1 MAPERIR
8 IAVMTQGP
16 GGLDDLVSPVFAR
29 APTITFVDVENGE
42 IVNVAVERNP
52 TASAPRVA
60 SIAAVQFLISKGASV
75 ALAGQFGPSPP
86 STASQMGIKLL
97 PIPPGTKVRDA
108 IQRYLASSR

>member
-8 IAVMTQGP
+8 IAVMTQGS

-52 TASAPRVA
+52 TASAPRGA
-60 SIAAVQFLISKGASV
+60 GIAAVQFLISKGASV
-75 ALAGQFGPSPP
+75 ALAGQFGPWAS

-97 PIPPGTKVRDA
+97 SIPPGTKVRDA
-108 IQRYLASSR
+108 VQRYLASSK